1 MQHYSHRML
10 DDDMRSMMALDWMS
24 REQVSCDWSTQW
36 RADTLLAAQERP
48 GTLDTELQVAAEELE
63 TARRSGRELRFHKEK
78 RDILTLAAAQ
88 LDSARK
94 KSGM

>member
-1 MQHYSHRML
+1 M
-10 DDDMRSMMALDWMS
+10 
-24 REQVSCDWSTQW
+24 
-36 RADTLLAAQERP
+36 AAQERP

-88 LDSARK
+88 LDSAKK

>member
-1 MQHYSHRML
+1 M
-10 DDDMRSMMALDWMS
+10 
-24 REQVSCDWSTQW
+24 
-36 RADTLLAAQERP
+36 AAQERP
-48 GTLDTELQVAAEELE
+48 GTLDTELQVTAEELE